1 MIVEAELLHEVG
13 AHDGIAVEQQQA
25 GLVLVAQAELALGA
39 EDPLRLDAVDLLCG
53 DDAEARQRRSGRREG
68 RARAGPR
75 VRRAAHDAEA
85 LRAARADAADHQ
97 AMAAALAELALDAFD
112 LADHHAAQP
121 RRRQRR
127 DARDL
132 EAGVDETI
140 SGVLRRELDVHEL
153 ANPPVGNLHGND
165 DSAAG
170 LNRGWPGLDAEWLRS
185 EVNREWLC
193 SAVNREWLCSAVNR
207 EWLRSAVNREWLR
220 SAIIMRT
227 D

>member
-1 MIVEAELLHEVG
+1 
-13 AHDGIAVEQQQA
+13 
-25 GLVLVAQAELALGA
+25 
-39 EDPLRLDAVDLLCG
+39 
-53 DDAEARQRRSGRREG
+53 
-68 RARAGPR
+68 
-75 VRRAAHDAEA
+75 
-85 LRAARADAADHQ
+85 
-97 AMAAALAELALDAFD
+97 MAAALAELALDAFD

-153 ANPPVGNLHGND
+153 ANPPVGNLHGTD

-185 EVNREWLC
+185 EVNRKWLRSEVNRKWLCSEVNRKWLC
-193 SAVNREWLCSAVNR
+193 SAINRKWRCSAINREWRCSAINR
-207 EWLRSAVNREWLR
+207 KWLRSATNRKCLR
-220 SAIIMRT
+220 SA
-227 D
+227 